1 MLRIF
6 KRSDT
11 IVATPATP
19 GEASRNAPSSK
30 TDERRF
36 LPRPIP
42 TPEVV
47 EGNSDADWALWEAFA
62 RAQLEQE
69 NKPNPVAQQQTE
81 KPSR

>member
-6 KRSDT
+6 KRAVT
-11 IVATPATP
+11 IVATSGDAATRV
-19 GEASRNAPSSK
+19 GPSSK

-47 EGNSDADWALWEAFA
+47 EGNSDADWALWEAFT
-62 RAQLEQE
+62 RAQLELE
-69 NKPNPVAQQQTE
+69 NKPDPVGQQQAK
-81 KPSR
+81 KPNR

>member
-6 KRSDT
+6 KRSDK
-11 IVATPATP
+11 IDATP
-19 GEASRNAPSSK
+19 GAATRNAPSSK

-47 EGNSDADWALWEAFA
+47 EGNSDADWALWEAFT

-69 NKPNPVAQQQTE
+69 NKPNPVEQQQIK